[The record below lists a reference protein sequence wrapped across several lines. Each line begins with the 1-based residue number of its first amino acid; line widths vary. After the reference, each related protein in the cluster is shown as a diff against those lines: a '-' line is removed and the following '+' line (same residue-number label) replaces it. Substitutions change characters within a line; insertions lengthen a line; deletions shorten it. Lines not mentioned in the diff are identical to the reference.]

1 MAAVT
6 KLYETVHK
14 LNLSEEKE
22 KAEVKTTA
30 ISISKYGNL
39 RFPAYAPIFDP
50 SQKYAPLEVF
60 DFKDPGLLA
69 DENLA
74 NLFPKG
80 LPQLEEDQRSSV
92 SQQLVKFDYSVKDL
106 TPKFGSEI
114 RGIQLS
120 QLPDSAKNDLARYVA
135 ERGVVV
141 FRDQDF
147 RELPIEQALKWAS
160 YFGRQHIHPT
170 SGSPEGFPEVHLV
183 YRDPSNSNQK
193 VRSDR
198 ISAVSWHSDVTYE
211 QQPPGLTILGSL
223 ELPVTGGDTSFT
235 DTQEVYSRLSEEFK
249 KRLRGLKAVHSAQ
262 EQAEYSRQRGGVVR
276 REPVKNAHPIVR
288 THPTTKK
295 KSLFVNPQF
304 TRYVEGF
311 KQEESEYLLNF
322 IYSLISNAQEAQI
335 RAKWEDGTVV
345 VWDNRRAVHS
355 ALFDWEGEHKRHLF
369 RYTPQADIPTEE
381 YD

>member
-30 ISISKYGNL
+30 ISKSKYGNL

-92 SQQLVKFDYSVKDL
+92 SQQLVKFGYSVKDL

-120 QLPDSAKNDLARYVA
+120 QLADSAKNDLARYVA

-193 VRSDR
+193 VRSER

-223 ELPVTGGDTSFT
+223 ELPVTGGDTAFT

-276 REPVKNAHPIVR
+276 REPAKNAHPIVR
-288 THPTTKK
+288 THPTTRK

-355 ALFDWEGEHKRHLF
+355 ALFDWDGEHKRHLF